1 LYMDEFLLGERD
13 RQILTSVINE
23 YILTAEPVGSRN
35 ISRRYDINLSSA
47 TIRNVMSDLEE
58 MGFLHQPYTSAG
70 RIPTEKGLRFYVDS
84 ILKVKSL
91 DQREK
96 DRIRKRYNFSEL
108 EASDLVKQTSEV
120 LSVLSRHVS
129 IVSAPKLVGTVL
141 KHIEFIKISSQRILV
156 IFVSQSGFVQNRI
169 IEDKDDV
176 AQSELDQYTNY
187 LGKVLVGVSLEQ
199 VREKIAEEMKNAKT
213 AYDRLFFNALELT
226 QKVFGEEKDPE
237 LFMEGQVNLLEC
249 PEFSEVGRMKSLLQA
264 LEEKKLL
271 LHLLDKT
278 MDAEGIQIFI
288 GSEVPVSEMQTLSVI
303 TTPYRHSE
311 KVVGALGIIGPT
323 RMDYM
328 KLIPIVEYSAQLLS
342 EFLNVKGSQI

>member
-1 LYMDEFLLGERD
+1 MDELVFAERD

-58 MGFLHQPYTSAG
+58 MGFLHQPHTSAG
-70 RIPTEKGLRFYVDS
+70 RIPTEKALRFYVDS

-91 DQREK
+91 DLREK
-96 DRIRKRYNFSEL
+96 DRIRKKYKFSEL
-108 EASDLVKQTSEV
+108 EASDLIKQTSEV

-141 KHIEFIKISSQRILV
+141 KHIEFIKLSRSRILV

-169 IEDKDDV
+169 IEDRDDI
-176 AQSELDQYTNY
+176 AQDELDKYTNY
-187 LGKVLVGVSLEQ
+187 LGEILVGVSLEQ
-199 VREKIAEEMKNAKT
+199 VRGKIEEEMKKEKIA
-213 AYDRLFFNALELT
+213 YDQLLSRALQLT
-226 QKVFGEEKDPE
+226 QKVFGKEKEPE

-249 PEFSEVGRMKSLLQA
+249 PEFSEVGRMKTLLQA

-278 MDAEGIQIFI
+278 MGAAGIQIFI

-303 TTPYRHSE
+303 TSPYRHGE

-323 RMDYM
+323 RMNYL
-328 KLIPIVEYSAQLLS
+328 KLIPIVEYSAQLLT
-342 EFLNVKGSQI
+342 EFLNVKGGHL

>member
-1 LYMDEFLLGERD
+1 MEEFLLGDRD

-35 ISRRYDINLSSA
+35 IARRYDINLSSA

-58 MGFLHQPYTSAG
+58 MGFLHQPHTSAG
-70 RIPTEKGLRFYVDS
+70 RIPTERALRFYVDS

-96 DRIRKRYNFSEL
+96 DRIRKRYKFSEL
-108 EASDLVKQTSEV
+108 EASDLVRQTSEV

-141 KHIEFIKISSQRILV
+141 KHIEFIKISRDRILV

-169 IEDKDDV
+169 IEDRDDIS
-176 AQSELDQYTNY
+176 QSELDKYTNY
-187 LGKVLVGVSLEQ
+187 LGEVLVGVSLEG
-199 VREKIAEEMKNAKT
+199 VRGKIEEEMKKEKT
-213 AYDRLFFNALELT
+213 AYDELLSKALELT
-226 QKVFGEEKDPE
+226 RKVFGKEKDPE

-249 PEFSEVGRMKSLLQA
+249 PEFSEVGSMKSLLQA

-303 TTPYRHSE
+303 TSPYRHGE

-323 RMDYM
+323 RMNYL
-328 KLIPIVEYSAQLLS
+328 KLIPIVEYSAQLLT
-342 EFLNVKGSQI
+342 EFLNGKGSEL

>member
-1 LYMDEFLLGERD
+1 MEEFLLGDRD

-35 ISRRYDINLSSA
+35 IARRYDINLSSA

-58 MGFLHQPYTSAG
+58 MGFLHQPHTSAG
-70 RIPTEKGLRFYVDS
+70 RIPTERALRFYVDS

-96 DRIRKRYNFSEL
+96 DRIRKRYKFSEL
-108 EASDLVKQTSEV
+108 EASDLVRQTSEV

-141 KHIEFIKISSQRILV
+141 KHIEFIKISRDRILV

-169 IEDKDDV
+169 IEDRDDIS
-176 AQSELDQYTNY
+176 QSELDKYTNY
-187 LGKVLVGVSLEQ
+187 LGEVLVGVSLEG
-199 VREKIAEEMKNAKT
+199 VRGKIEEEMKKEKT
-213 AYDRLFFNALELT
+213 AYDELLSKALELT
-226 QKVFGEEKDPE
+226 RKVFGKEKDPE

-249 PEFSEVGRMKSLLQA
+249 PEFSEVGSIKSLLQA

-303 TTPYRHSE
+303 TSPYRHGE

-323 RMDYM
+323 RMNYL
-328 KLIPIVEYSAQLLS
+328 KLIPIVEYSAQLLT
-342 EFLNVKGSQI
+342 EFLNGKGSEL

>member
-1 LYMDEFLLGERD
+1 VDESVLGDRD

-35 ISRRYDINLSSA
+35 ISRRYDIKLSSA

-58 MGFLHQPYTSAG
+58 IGFLHQPHTSAG
-70 RIPTEKGLRFYVDS
+70 RIPTEKALRFYVDS

-91 DQREK
+91 DPREK
-96 DRIRKRYNFSEL
+96 DRIRKKYKFSEL
-108 EASDLVKQTSEV
+108 EASDLIKQTSEV
-120 LSVLSRHVS
+120 LSVLSHHVS

-141 KHIEFIKISSQRILV
+141 KHIEFIKISRSRILV

-169 IEDKDDV
+169 IEDKDDI
-176 AQSELDQYTNY
+176 AQDELDKYTNY
-187 LGKVLVGVSLEQ
+187 LGEILVGVSLEQ
-199 VREKIAEEMKNAKT
+199 VRGKIEEEMKKEKIA
-213 AYDRLFFNALELT
+213 YDQLLSRALQLT
-226 QKVFGEEKDPE
+226 QKVFGKEKEPE

-249 PEFSEVGRMKSLLQA
+249 PEFSEVGRMKTLLQA

-278 MDAEGIQIFI
+278 MGAAGIQIFI

-303 TTPYRHSE
+303 TSPYRQGE

-323 RMDYM
+323 RMNYL
-328 KLIPIVEYSAQLLS
+328 KLIPIVEYSAQLLT
-342 EFLNVKGSQI
+342 EFLNVKGGHL

>member
-1 LYMDEFLLGERD
+1 MDEFLLGDRD
-13 RQILTSVINE
+13 KQILTSVINE

-47 TIRNVMSDLEE
+47 TIRNVMSDLDE
-58 MGFLHQPYTSAG
+58 MGFLHQPHTSAG
-70 RIPTEKGLRFYVDS
+70 RIPTEKALRFYVDS

-96 DRIRKRYNFSEL
+96 ERIRKRYKFSEV
-108 EASDLVKQTSEV
+108 EASDLVRQTSEV

-141 KHIEFIKISSQRILV
+141 KHIEFIKLSSNRILV

-169 IEDKDDV
+169 IEDKDDIT
-176 AQSELDQYTNY
+176 QSELDKYTNY
-187 LGKVLVGVSLEQ
+187 LGEVLVGVSLER
-199 VREKIAEEMKNAKT
+199 VRGKIEEEMKKEKT
-213 AYDRLFFNALELT
+213 DYDHLLSKALELT
-226 QKVFGEEKDPE
+226 QKVFGKEKEPE

-288 GSEVPVSEMQTLSVI
+288 GSEVPVSETQPLSII
-303 TTPYRHSE
+303 TSPYRHGE

-323 RMDYM
+323 RMNYLKM
-328 KLIPIVEYSAQLLS
+328 IPIVEYSAQLLT
-342 EFLNVKGSQI
+342 EFLNGKVSQL